1 MGLLLALIV
10 YGFYIQALGGL
21 AAPFLAAEFGLDDA
35 AITRVAGWIAL
46 GAFGTAVLTRLADRH
61 GRRRVLIA
69 AFAGIPPLALLTA
82 LATGVTSYVVIQI
95 GVSALLGTFVTAL
108 AVVVAERSSDAR
120 RASGQGWFGVF
131 ASLGGALALIVG
143 ALVPLLPGGWR
154 AFWGLAALPVVAI
167 PFVRARLA
175 ETDRFNTARDHGRV
189 AATRAHHLFRGV
201 YRRRAIGLLA
211 VALLKPIA
219 LTATSTWPYYHM
231 VKTLGLSSA
240 TASLVYFIGGGI
252 GILGNPLGARLTDR
266 WGRRPTSLLGVAVA
280 TASGVAFYYV
290 PAGSGAL
297 SPLPM
302 LTALMAINQISTS
315 IFSLADRC
323 IDAELFPTALRT
335 TYLGAA
341 RLMNAAAGVVAMF
354 GLSMLAA
361 PLGSLGNAIA
371 VLSIASM
378 IPALAIF
385 LAVVPETRGLTL
397 EHASLEDQPPTSE

>member
-1 MGLLLALIV
+1 MRLLFALIV

-21 AAPFLAAEFGLDDA
+21 AAPFLAADFGLDDA

-46 GAFGTAVLTRLADRH
+46 GAFGTAALTRLADRH

-69 AFAGIPPLALLTA
+69 TFAGIPPLALLTA

-108 AVVVAERSSDAR
+108 AVVVAERSTDAR
-120 RASGQGWFGVF
+120 RASGQAWFGVF
-131 ASLGGALALIVG
+131 ASLGGALALIIG

-154 AFWGLAALPVVAI
+154 AFWGFAALPVVAI
-167 PFVRARLA
+167 PFVRAQLA
-175 ETDRFNTARDHGRV
+175 ETERFNTARDHGRV
-189 AATRAHHLFRGV
+189 AATRAHHLFRGA

-240 TASLVYFIGGGI
+240 TASLVYFVGGGI
-252 GILGNPLGARLTDR
+252 GILGNALGARLTDR
-266 WGRRPTSLLGVAVA
+266 WGRRPTSLAGTLLA

-290 PAGSGAL
+290 PAGTGAL

-302 LTALMAINQISTS
+302 LIALMAANQISTS

-341 RLMNAAAGVVAMF
+341 RLMNAAAGVAAMF
-354 GLSMLAA
+354 GLSMLAV

-397 EHASLEDQPPTSE
+397 EDASLEDDTG

>member
-1 MGLLLALIV
+1 VRLLFALIV

-21 AAPFLAAEFGLDDA
+21 AAPFLAADFGLDDA

-46 GAFGTAVLTRLADRH
+46 GAFGTAALTRLADRH

-69 AFAGIPPLALLTA
+69 TFAGIPPLALLTA

-108 AVVVAERSSDAR
+108 AVVVAERSTDAR
-120 RASGQGWFGVF
+120 RASGQAWFGVF
-131 ASLGGALALIVG
+131 ASLGGALALIIG

-154 AFWGLAALPVVAI
+154 AFWGFAALPVVAI
-167 PFVRARLA
+167 PFVRAQLA
-175 ETDRFNTARDHGRV
+175 ETERFNTARDHGRV
-189 AATRAHHLFRGV
+189 AATRAHHLFRGA

-240 TASLVYFIGGGI
+240 TASLVYFVGGGI
-252 GILGNPLGARLTDR
+252 GILGNALGARLTDR
-266 WGRRPTSLLGVAVA
+266 WGRRPTSLAGTLLA

-290 PAGSGAL
+290 PAGTGAL

-302 LTALMAINQISTS
+302 LIALMAANQISTS

-341 RLMNAAAGVVAMF
+341 RLMNAAAGVAAMF
-354 GLSMLAA
+354 GLSMLAV

-397 EHASLEDQPPTSE
+397 EDASLEDDTG

>member
-1 MGLLLALIV
+1 VRLLFALIV

-21 AAPFLAAEFGLDDA
+21 AAPFLAADFGLDDA

-46 GAFGTAVLTRLADRH
+46 GAFGTAALTRLADRH

-69 AFAGIPPLALLTA
+69 TFAGIPPLALLTA

-108 AVVVAERSSDAR
+108 AVVVAERSTDAR
-120 RASGQGWFGVF
+120 RASGQAWFGVF
-131 ASLGGALALIVG
+131 ASLGGALALIIG

-154 AFWGLAALPVVAI
+154 AFWGFAALPVVAI
-167 PFVRARLA
+167 PFVRAQLA
-175 ETDRFNTARDHGRV
+175 ETERFNTARDHGRV
-189 AATRAHHLFRGV
+189 AATRAHHLFRGA

-240 TASLVYFIGGGI
+240 TASLVYFVGGGI
-252 GILGNPLGARLTDR
+252 GIFGNALGARLTDR
-266 WGRRPTSLLGVAVA
+266 WGRRPTSLLGVTLA

-290 PAGSGAL
+290 PAGAGAL

-302 LTALMAINQISTS
+302 LIALMAINQISTS

-341 RLMNAAAGVVAMF
+341 RLMNAAAGVAAMF
-354 GLSMLAA
+354 GLSMLAV

-397 EHASLEDQPPTSE
+397 EDASLEDDTG